1 MKLPIDWE
9 LFKQQKKTL
18 IGLLIAGKADQRQLI
33 IKAETDEALTGILHL
48 LDGIQDQ
55 YLDGHID
62 SWLET
67 YHEIVAT
74 LYSPAFQPLH
84 DKIREEG
91 GRTAL
96 WAYAEQLTNDF
107 QERTKAVV
115 WDGQFFETIDSYM
128 QEQLKAI

>member
-1 MKLPIDWE
+1 MKLPIDWK
-9 LFKQQKKTL
+9 LFAKQKAAL
-18 IGLLIAGKADQRQLI
+18 VNLLDVGFLRPYTA
-33 IKAETDEALTGILHL
+33 EALNGILNL
-48 LDGIQDQ
+48 LDSIQDQ
-55 YLDGHID
+55 YQDGHID
-62 SWLET
+62 SWIET
-67 YHEIVAT
+67 YHEVVAN

-115 WDGQFFETIDSYM
+115 WDGQFFEAIDSYM
-128 QEQLKAI
+128 QEQLKNM